1 MIVGL
6 DRFREFFRDYQNQYA
21 LIGGVATMRWLEEAG
36 FSPRATKDFDLVLLI
51 ENLDDAYLRRFWD
64 FVRTGKYS
72 TLQKSTGERIY
83 YRFANPEETDYPFMM
98 EIFSRA
104 KDGMTLW
111 SDQRIVPI
119 PADADASSLS
129 AILMDEDYY
138 AIVRDHTEVRDGLP
152 LLSAESLILLKAK
165 AWLDLHARKVG
176 GVPVDE
182 RHIKK
187 HRNDLFKLALLLV
200 PDKAMGIPR
209 SVFEDLTEFLSRF
222 PADSPEWG
230 SIRQASSMADTMPAP
245 DALIEIIAG
254 HYVPV

>member
-6 DRFREFFRDYQNQYA
+6 DRFREFFRDYQNHYA
-21 LIGGVATMRWLEEAG
+21 LIGGVATLQWLEEAG
-36 FSPRATKDFDLVLLI
+36 FNPRATKDFDLVLLI
-51 ENLDDAYLRRFWD
+51 ENLDDGYLRRFWD
-64 FVRTGKYS
+64 FVRAGKYS

-119 PADADASSLS
+119 HADADASSLS

-138 AIVRDHTEVRDGLP
+138 ALVRDHTEVRDGLP

-165 AWLDLHARKVG
+165 AWLDLHARKLRAG
-176 GVPVDE
+176 SVDE

-187 HRNDLFKLALLLV
+187 HRNDLFKLSMLLA
-200 PDKAMGIPR
+200 PGDTMGIPR
-209 SVFEDLTEFLSRF
+209 SVLDDLMDFLQRF

-230 SIRQASSMADTMPAP
+230 SIRQATGIGDQMPAP
-245 DALIEIIAG
+245 DELVGIIAR
-254 HYVPV
+254 HYV

>member
-6 DRFREFFRDYQNQYA
+6 ERFREFFRDYKNHYA
-21 LIGGVATMRWLEEAG
+21 LIGGVATMQWLEEAG
-36 FSPRATKDFDLVLLI
+36 FNSRATKDFDLVLLI

-64 FVRTGKYS
+64 FVRVGQYS
-72 TLQKSTGERIY
+72 TLQKSTGERLY
-83 YRFANPEETDYPFMM
+83 YRFANPEETDYPFMI

-165 AWLDLHARKVG
+165 AWLDLQARKEG
-176 GVPVDE
+176 GGPVDE

-187 HRNDLFKLALLLV
+187 HRNDLFKLAILLA
-200 PDKAMGIPR
+200 PDKSMETPR
-209 SVFEDLTEFLSRF
+209 TVFDDLTEFLSRF

-230 SIRQASSMADTMPAP
+230 RIRQASGMADQMPAP
-245 DALIEIIAG
+245 AALIEIIAE
-254 HYVPV
+254 HYVPA